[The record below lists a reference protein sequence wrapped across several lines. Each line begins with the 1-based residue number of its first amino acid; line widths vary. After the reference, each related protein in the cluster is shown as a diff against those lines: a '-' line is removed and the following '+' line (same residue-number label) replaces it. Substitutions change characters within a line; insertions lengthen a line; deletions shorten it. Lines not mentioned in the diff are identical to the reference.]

1 MSPRP
6 PDGVRAPAF
15 RLPLL
20 QGSAAGLSDLVDGG
34 GGVLVFFKNRCP
46 ASALV
51 VPRLGPLADAL
62 RREGRFLLAV
72 AQGSEGEARDF
83 CDAHAPG
90 LPVAWEA
97 APYDISRA
105 YGVSVVPTLFVIDG
119 AGVIAERLEGFVK
132 SEYAALGA
140 TIEQAL
146 SLGDIPPV
154 LERPDDLPAVKPG

>member
-6 PDGVRAPAF
+6 PEGARAPAF

-20 QGSAAGLSDLVDGG
+20 GGGAGVLADLVDAG
-34 GGVLVFFKNRCP
+34 GGVLVFFKKDCP

-51 VPRLGPLADAL
+51 VSRLAPLADAL
-62 RREGRFLLAV
+62 RREERLLLAV
-72 AQGSEGEARDF
+72 SQGTEEDARAF
-83 CDAHAPG
+83 CDTHAPG

-97 APYDISRA
+97 APYEVSRA

-119 AGVIAERLEGFVK
+119 AGVVAERLEGFVK
-132 SEYAALGA
+132 SEYLALGA
-140 TIEQAL
+140 SLEQAL

-154 LERPDDLPAVKPG
+154 LRRPDELPGVKPG